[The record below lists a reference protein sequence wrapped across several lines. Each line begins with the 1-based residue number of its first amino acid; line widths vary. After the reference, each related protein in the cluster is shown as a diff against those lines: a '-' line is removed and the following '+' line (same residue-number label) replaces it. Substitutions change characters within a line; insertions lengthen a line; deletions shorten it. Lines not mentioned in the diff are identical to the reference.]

1 MFNEHWWNAVL
12 PPWRTQSELFALGR
26 SFELM
31 LAALGG
37 DRDRVGD
44 AIYGA
49 KTMSLMAVKVRK
61 ELWDSIRFH
70 NASK

>member
-1 MFNEHWWNAVL
+1 
-12 PPWRTQSELFALGR
+12 
-26 SFELM
+26 M

-61 ELWDSIRFH
+61 EL
-70 NASK
+70 